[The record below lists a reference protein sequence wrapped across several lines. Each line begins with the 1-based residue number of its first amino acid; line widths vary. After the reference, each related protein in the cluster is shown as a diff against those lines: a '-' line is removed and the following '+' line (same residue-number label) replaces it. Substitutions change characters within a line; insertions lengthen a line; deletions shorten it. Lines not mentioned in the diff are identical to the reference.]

1 MCQKQPQTSL
11 KNGKCFSGTFLSHQE
26 TGKKG
31 KICLFPRKAVNDH
44 YQMCITKFPKVT
56 ETKHDDLVV
65 VMQVLKNWPKKSNWP
80 WCR

>member
-1 MCQKQPQTSL
+1 MGNVFQAL
-11 KNGKCFSGTFLSHQE
+11 FLVI
-26 TGKKG
+26 KKLEKRG
-31 KICLFPRKAVNDH
+31 EILSISIRKAVNDH

>member
-1 MCQKQPQTSL
+1 MGNVFQAAL
-11 KNGKCFSGTFLSHQE
+11 FLVI
-26 TGKKG
+26 KKLEKRG
-31 KICLFPRKAVNDH
+31 EICLFLKKAVNDH

>member
-1 MCQKQPQTSL
+1 MGNVFQAL
-11 KNGKCFSGTFLSHQE
+11 FLVI
-26 TGKKG
+26 KKLEKRG
-31 KICLFPRKAVNDH
+31 EFCLFPRKAVNDH